1 MAKQVKLDT
10 RTARLKLPVRKKS
23 YTNRI
28 AVGIRL
34 AYRRT
39 AGPAGTWS
47 VLGGGGAWL
56 KRIGAADDRE
66 DADGVHILD
75 YWQAV
80 ESARNLAR
88 AKDGS
93 DTGKLIAVE
102 AALSAYAD
110 DLKARGSSP
119 YNAHQVRVHLPK
131 ALSTKTVALLNA
143 RELRR
148 WRDSLLAKGLA
159 PASVN
164 RLGRMLKAALNQAA
178 DHDGRIHNREAWR
191 TGLKGLPDAEV
202 SRNVILNDDQVRSVV
217 TAAPAEGPEF
227 ALLVELLALTGART
241 SQVARLEVGDVQA
254 DRSDARLMMPSSRK
268 GRHKVITRRP
278 VPVPAEL
285 ALRLKQAAKGRS
297 AHAPLMLRPN
307 GERWGSDSIRQ
318 PFQRTV
324 ERVGLNSRTVTP
336 YALRHSSIVRQLIAG
351 TPTRV
356 TASLHD
362 TSVLMLE
369 KTYSRHISDHTD
381 ALARRAMLTVGQPA
395 VTNIVP
401 LKG

>member
-1 MAKQVKLDT
+1 MVKQTKLDT

-23 YTNRI
+23 YTNRV

-56 KRIGAADDRE
+56 KRIGVADDHE

-93 DTGKLIAVE
+93 DTGKLVAVE

-110 DLKARGSSP
+110 DLKARGSNP

-217 TAAPAEGPEF
+217 AAAAEGPEF
-227 ALLVELLALTGART
+227 ALLIELLALTGART

-268 GRHKVITRRP
+268 GRHKVIVRRP
-278 VPVPAEL
+278 VPIPAEL
-285 ALRLKQAAKGRS
+285 ALRLKQTGKGRP
-297 AHAPLMLRPN
+297 AHAPLLLRPN

-318 PFQRTV
+318 PFQRTI
-324 ERVGLNSRTVTP
+324 ERVGLDPRTVTP

-369 KTYSRHISDHTD
+369 KTYSKHITDHTD
-381 ALARRAMLTVGQPA
+381 ALARGAMLAIEQPVA
-395 VTNIVP
+395 AKIIP